1 MASATKGNQTSNK
14 STPGATFKQLSHTQ
28 NSGSNRVI
36 IAFFQI
42 SNGNNKSFTGAT
54 YGGDA
59 MTELYIINRGGLA
72 SRMAV
77 YYMIDPPEGAN
88 TLRVNFNQQNWNS
101 MSFYARSFT
110 DCGGIGA
117 HLKEG
122 GSTSPHNENLTVE
135 NDSLIMMT
143 CASNAAIQTM
153 QIPTGTTVPDI
164 NHTTNKNIGVGAI
177 SNSGHSAGSIPLRTT
192 VNNNNV
198 TLDAVEIKGLSG
210 GGSTNNS
217 DFFLVM

>member
-14 STPGATFKQLSHTQ
+14 STPGATFKQLNHTQ
-28 NSGSNRVI
+28 NSGSNRVL

-42 SNGNNKSFTGAT
+42 SNGNNRTFTGAT

-59 MTELYIINRGGLA
+59 MDNLYIIQRGGLS

-77 YYMIDPPEGAN
+77 YYMIDPPEGTNA
-88 TLRVNFNQQNWNS
+88 LRVSFSNQNWNA

-117 HLKEG
+117 HVKVG
-122 GSTSPHNENLTVE
+122 AATSPHNENLTVE
-135 NDSLIMMT
+135 EDSLIMMT
-143 CASNAAIQTM
+143 ACSNSNIQTM

-164 NHTTNKNIGVGAI
+164 NHTTTKKVGVGAI

-192 VNNNNV
+192 VNNNSV
-198 TLDAVEIKGLSG
+198 TLDAVEVKGLSSSG
-210 GGSTNNS
+210 GGGESN
-217 DFFLVM
+217 FFMIM